1 LRAFVRRAAEAADG
15 NTAFL
20 ATYEQLGIT
29 QQEVA
34 QGLHDIEGL
43 FLLVAERIA
52 QLPTEAQRSAA
63 AMHLLGDAGRQLVPM
78 LSQGASGLRAV
89 MQEARQLG
97 IVTSRETIESLADF
111 AGEVDVLRAQLT
123 GAARALLAEFVP
135 TLRTGVEYLSQAAD
149 AVANLNEEKRRLIAV
164 IGTGTLGAV
173 GAFAGLTTAIW
184 GASRAMQGLANVFRL
199 ASGPAGW
206 IT

>member
-1 LRAFVRRAAEAADG
+1 MAVKVGELFAQLTLQDAEFKKKLQEAEGRLKDLAKASSAAFAAIGGSITTATIAAGRYADEIMAVAGRTGLAVESVQALSYAAMRLNADFGLLQASLRAFVRRAAEAADG

-52 QLPTEAQRSAA
+52 ELPTEAQRSAA
-63 AMHLLGDAGRQLVPM
+63 AMQLLGDAGRQLVPM

-97 IVTSRETIESLADF
+97 IVTSRETIESLA
-111 AGEVDVLRAQLT
+111 
-123 GAARALLAEFVP
+123 
-135 TLRTGVEYLSQAAD
+135 
-149 AVANLNEEKRRLIAV
+149 
-164 IGTGTLGAV
+164 
-173 GAFAGLTTAIW
+173 
-184 GASRAMQGLANVFRL
+184 
-199 ASGPAGW
+199 
-206 IT
+206 